1 MKKEDRLDN
10 KARANLAASRL
21 DEVDETT
28 RSILEHWTRIAPND
42 RLAHLLRDASR
53 GLMRAL
59 QLRLSEHGI
68 SFGHWVFLRILWTFD
83 GLSQRELSIQAG
95 LTESTT
101 HTALNRMEELGH
113 IERRHKPGNRRK
125 LHVFLTDEGRSLEKV
140 LVPLAEEVNRVAVA
154 GLSAEQVEAVRE
166 AMFTIIANL
175 AIDEAEAAERGQR
188 ILSTRDLGRNGRA
201 AGRTAASR
209 DAGSEPDG

>member
-1 MKKEDRLDN
+1 MKGKQRPDKN
-10 KARANLAASRL
+10 ARGKLVESRL

-28 RSILEHWTRIAPND
+28 RSILEHWTKISPDD
-42 RLAHLLRDASR
+42 RLAHLVRDASR

-59 QLRLSEHGI
+59 QFRLSEHRI

-125 LHVFLTDEGRSLEKV
+125 LHVFLTRKGRALEKE
-140 LVPLAEEVNRVAVA
+140 LVPLAEEVNRVAVT
-154 GLSAEQVEAVRE
+154 GLSSEQIEAVRE
-166 AMFTIIANL
+166 AMFTMIANL
-175 AIDEAEAAERGQR
+175 AIDEAEAAQRGQR
-188 ILSTRDLGRNGRA
+188 IRSTRDLGRDGRA
-201 AGRTAASR
+201 EGN
-209 DAGSEPDG
+209 G

>member
-1 MKKEDRLDN
+1 MKSKDRLAN
-10 KARANLAASRL
+10 EARAELVASRL

-101 HTALNRMEELGH
+101 HTALNRMEELGY

-125 LHVFLTDEGRSLEKV
+125 LHVFLTNKGRALERV

-154 GLSAEQVEAVRE
+154 GLPAEQIEAVRQ
-166 AMFTIIANL
+166 ATFTIITNL
-175 AIDEAEAAERGQR
+175 AMDEAEAAKRGQR
-188 ILSTRDLGRNGRA
+188 VQSTRDLGRNGRTA
-201 AGRTAASR
+201 AKTSTRGRTGPETDS
-209 DAGSEPDG
+209 